1 VRLDQFLKLSK
12 VVKRR
17 TQAKEL
23 CDHGVVKVNGQPA
36 KPSKSVKP
44 GDVVEIDTI
53 SRYFKF
59 RILEVPNS
67 KNVSKKKARELVSI
81 IEDRKKDPKDI
92 IDLL

>member
-1 VRLDQFLKLSK
+1 
-12 VVKRR
+12 
-17 TQAKEL
+17 
-23 CDHGVVKVNGQPA
+23 
-36 KPSKSVKP
+36 
-44 GDVVEIDTI
+44 VEIDTI